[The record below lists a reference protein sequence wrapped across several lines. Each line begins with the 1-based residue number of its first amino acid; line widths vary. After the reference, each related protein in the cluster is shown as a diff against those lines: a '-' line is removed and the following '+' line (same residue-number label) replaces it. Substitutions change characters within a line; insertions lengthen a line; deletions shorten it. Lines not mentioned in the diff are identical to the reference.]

1 MRQMRGY
8 TSRDESSTF
17 NWVERGEGE
26 PVLLL
31 HGLMGS
37 AEHWG
42 ASLRTLGRFCRPMAL
57 TLPIFEAASSE
68 ISLPALGDLVR
79 RFMDEQGLAEAVVG
93 GNSLGGH
100 VALELA
106 LAYPDRISGLILTG
120 SSGLFERSFAR
131 GVPHRP
137 SSDWVRE
144 KMEEVFHDPS
154 RVTPEWVET
163 VRTVVST
170 RESAL
175 RLLQV
180 ARAAKHRNL
189 EDRLPAITAPTCII
203 WGENDRITPPDVAR
217 RFHALIPRS
226 DLFLLPRCGHA
237 PMLEQSEAFN
247 ALLAAWLLRTR
258 HERRQLPCAAGR
270 AA

>member
-1 MRQMRGY
+1 MRSDIY
-8 TSRDESSTF
+8 PTF
-17 NWVERGEGE
+17 RWSERGEGE

-31 HGLMGS
+31 HGLMGTPD
-37 AEHWG
+37 HWE
-42 ASLRTLGRFCRPMAL
+42 ASLHTLGRFCRPIAL
-57 TLPIFEAASSE
+57 TLPIFEACSSE
-68 ISLPALGDLVR
+68 ISLPTLGDLVR
-79 RFMDEQGLAEAVVG
+79 RFLDERGLAEAVVG

-106 LAYPDRISGLILTG
+106 LAYPGRVSGLILTG
-120 SSGLFERSFAR
+120 SSGLFERSFTR

-137 SSDWVRE
+137 TSDWVRE
-144 KMEEVFHDPS
+144 KMEEVFHDPG
-154 RVTPEWVET
+154 RVTPEWVEA
-163 VRTVVST
+163 VQRVVTT
-170 RESAL
+170 REAVL

-180 ARAAKHRNL
+180 ARAAKRRNI
-189 EDRLPAITAPTCII
+189 EDRLPGIDAPTCII
-203 WGENDRITPPDVAR
+203 WGENDRITPPEVAR

-237 PMLEQSEAFN
+237 PMLEQPQAFN

-258 HERRQLPCAAGR
+258 RDRRRLSCAAGR

>member
-1 MRQMRGY
+1 
-8 TSRDESSTF
+8 
-17 NWVERGEGE
+17 
-26 PVLLL
+26 
-31 HGLMGS
+31 
-37 AEHWG
+37 
-42 ASLRTLGRFCRPMAL
+42 
-57 TLPIFEAASSE
+57 
-68 ISLPALGDLVR
+68 
-79 RFMDEQGLAEAVVG
+79 MDEQGLAEAVVG